1 MRKINL
7 PKEFLQELY
16 VEREMSTIEIAR
28 ELGVNRQ
35 TISNKLNQYGI
46 EIRNSEYVRSHKP
59 KPRLRK
65 IPKYRIKSEFEKAY
79 TELKAIDL
87 VAEHFGINAK
97 TAFKWK
103 KIHNIETLKEYS
115 WKGKEQINRDKPYTN
130 KEWLEN
136 MYAKYSFEDIGKL
149 LNCSPSTVQKWAK
162 RFNIPTRTVKEQ
174 WEIKAKSGE
183 RVIKR
188 SESEFDLQAYKR
200 AYVDKSYS
208 CNTHLPKGLKNFII
222 SLYSA
227 CESCG
232 YTEVLDLHHIDE
244 DHNNNSPENHG
255 VLCPNCHAKIHRLGK
270 SFNELVPNH
279 VTWDTLLDSYQEAK

>member
-16 VEREMSTIEIAR
+16 VEKKMSTIEIAR

-46 EIRNSEYVRSHKP
+46 EIRNSEYIRSHKP

-65 IPKYRIKSEFEKAY
+65 VPDYRIKEKFEKAY

-87 VAEHFGINAK
+87 VAKHFGIDVK

-103 KIHNIETLKEYS
+103 KLHNIETLKEYS

-149 LNCSPSTVQKWAK
+149 LNCSPSTIQKWAK

-174 WEIKAKSGE
+174 WEIKAKSGK
-183 RVIKR
+183 RVIKA
-188 SESEFDLQAYKR
+188 SEFDLQAYKK

-279 VTWDTLLDSYQEAK
+279 IVWDTLLDSYQEAK

>member
-7 PKEFLQELY
+7 PKDFLEELY
-16 VEREMSTIEIAR
+16 VDNGMSTIEIAR

-35 TISNKLNQYGI
+35 TISNKLKQYGI
-46 EIRNSEYVRSHKP
+46 EIRNSDYAKAHRPKP
-59 KPRLRK
+59 KLRK
-65 IPKYRIKSEFEKAY
+65 IPNYRIKKKFEQAY
-79 TELKAIDL
+79 KELKSIDL
-87 VAEHFGINAK
+87 VAKYFNIDVK

-103 KIHNIETLKEYS
+103 KIHNIETIKEYS
-115 WKGKEQINRDKPYTN
+115 WKGKEQINRDKPYTH
-130 KEWLEN
+130 KEWLEK
-136 MYAKYSFEDIGKL
+136 MYAQYSFEDLGRM
-149 LNCSPSTVQKWAK
+149 LNCSPTTIQKWAK
-162 RFNIPTRTVKEQ
+162 KFGIKSRTVKEQ
-174 WEIKAKSGE
+174 WDLKSKNGA
-183 RVIKR
+183 RVVKKD
-188 SESEFDLQAYKR
+188 EFDLQAYKK

-208 CNTHLPKGLKNFII
+208 CNTHLSKGLKNFII

-232 YTEVLDLHHIDE
+232 YTEVLDLHHIDG

-279 VTWDTLLDSYQEAK
+279 VVWESLLDSYQDAK